1 MPRKFDKYGFNR
13 QYLRRPC
20 TRANPFPHKLPFV
33 DDFSLSALIH
43 KAQSAPPTGGVSTP
57 TGNVP
62 AGTGPMPPGSYGG
75 KRMRVTQALERF
87 VKREIVSLGEAGS
100 LGFIAGE
107 IAEPGGPVAA
117 VGGGL
122 AVTALLFEGA
132 TVRNL
137 IKLSYDLIHKQK
149 RTGPITRS
157 ESQSRRRRFRADGD
171 E

>member
-33 DDFSLSALIH
+33 DGFGVSALVH
-43 KAQSAPPTGGVSTP
+43 KAQSAPPTNNV
-57 TGNVP
+57 NVP
-62 AGTGPMPPGSYGG
+62 TANVPSSGNGGSKPSIQSLG
-75 KRMRVTQALERF
+75 KRMRVDDALWKF
-87 VKREIVSLGEAGS
+87 VKREVVSLGESGS
-100 LGFIAGE
+100 IGFVAGE

-122 AVTALLFEGA
+122 AVTAFLFEAA

-137 IKLSYDLIHKQK
+137 IKLSYDLVHKRK
-149 RTGPITRS
+149 R
-157 ESQSRRRRFRADGD
+157 EDD
-171 E
+171 D